1 MSPRAHRIT
10 SRCTS
15 QRGAALLMAMLTVTL
30 VATFAAASLWQQWR
44 GVEVEGTERARMQ
57 AAWVLV
63 GALDWSRLILREDG
77 RTGGSDNLNEPWAL
91 PLQEARLSDFLAA
104 DKNNTVSDADAAD
117 AQQAFL
123 SGQMVDAQSFLN
135 ATNLTQPGKPGE
147 EAEAVFGRLFNRLGL
162 PPGEIA
168 MIARGMRAASANDG
182 GASSAP
188 LLPRHVAQMAWF
200 GVSPRTLAA
209 IEPYVR
215 ILPVITP
222 INVNTASATVL
233 EAALGGIDASTAERL
248 VSARASRPFRNY
260 PADVAALT
268 GAGITLNPG
277 AGAVA
282 SSYFEVR
289 GRLRL
294 SQATV
299 EEHSLV
305 RRAGIDV
312 RTLWRERGAL
322 GIDASLAAAEAAKR

>member
-1 MSPRAHRIT
+1 MRRHPLQSIRRAAR
-10 SRCTS
+10 

-44 GVEVEGTERARMQ
+44 GVEVEGTERARLQ

-77 RTGGSDNLNEPWAL
+77 RAGGPDHLNEPWAL

-104 DKNNTVSDADAAD
+104 DKNNTVSDVDAAD

-123 SGQMVDAQSFLN
+123 SGQIVDAQSFLN
-135 ATNLTQPGKPGE
+135 ATNLTQPGKAGE
-147 EAEAVFGRLFNRLGL
+147 DAEAAFGRLFAQLGL
-162 PPGEIA
+162 PPGDVA
-168 MIARGMRAASANDG
+168 LIARGMRAATAT
-182 GASSAP
+182 GAADDSAP
-188 LLPRHVAQMAWF
+188 LLPRHVAQMSWF
-200 GVSPRTLAA
+200 GVSPATLAA
-209 IEPYVR
+209 IEPYVT
-215 ILPVITP
+215 ILPVPTP
-222 INVNTASATVL
+222 INVNTASAPVIQ
-233 EAALGGIDASTAERL
+233 AALDGVDAASAERL
-248 VSARASRPFRNY
+248 VSARAARPIRVY
-260 PADVAALT
+260 PADVAAIVP
-268 GAGITLNPG
+268 AGITLDPV

-294 SQATV
+294 AQATV

-305 RRAGIDV
+305 RRAGSDV

-322 GIDASLAAAEAAKR
+322 GIDASLAAAEAARR

>member
-1 MSPRAHRIT
+1 VKTGANRVAARIGT
-10 SRCTS
+10 

-44 GVEVEGTERARMQ
+44 GVEVEGTERARLQ

-77 RTGGSDNLNEPWAL
+77 RTGGTDNLNEPWAL

-104 DKNNTVSDADAAD
+104 DKNNTVSDVDAAD

-135 ATNLTQPGKPGE
+135 ATNLTQPGKSGKD
-147 EAEAVFGRLFNRLGL
+147 AEAAFGRLFEQLGL
-162 PPGEIA
+162 PPGEVA
-168 MIARGMRAASANDG
+168 MIARGMRAALAPDG
-182 GASSAP
+182 GTSSAP
-188 LLPRHVAQMAWF
+188 LLPRHVAQMTWF
-200 GVSPRTLAA
+200 GVSPGTLAA
-209 IEPYVR
+209 IDPYVT

-222 INVNTASATVL
+222 VNVNTASATVL
-233 EAALGGIDASTAERL
+233 EAALGIDASSAERL

-260 PADVAALT
+260 PSDVAALT
-268 GAGITLNPG
+268 GPGVTLDPG

-322 GIDASLAAAEAAKR
+322 GIDASLAAAEAARR

>member
-1 MSPRAHRIT
+1 MRRHPLQPIRRAAR
-10 SRCTS
+10 

-44 GVEVEGTERARMQ
+44 GVEVEGTERARLQ

-77 RTGGSDNLNEPWAL
+77 RAGGPDHLNEPWAL

-104 DKNNTVSDADAAD
+104 DKNNTVSDVDAAD

-123 SGQMVDAQSFLN
+123 SGQIVDAQSFLN
-135 ATNLTQPGKPGE
+135 ATNLTQPGKAGE
-147 EAEAVFGRLFNRLGL
+147 DAEAAFGRLFAQLGL
-162 PPGEIA
+162 PPGDVA
-168 MIARGMRAASANDG
+168 LIARGMRAATAT
-182 GASSAP
+182 GAADDSAP
-188 LLPRHVAQMAWF
+188 LLPRHVAQMSWF
-200 GVSPRTLAA
+200 GVSAATLAA
-209 IEPYVR
+209 IEPYVT
-215 ILPVITP
+215 ILPVPTP
-222 INVNTASATVL
+222 INVNTASAPVIQ
-233 EAALGGIDASTAERL
+233 AALDGVDAASAERL
-248 VSARASRPFRNY
+248 VSARAARPFRVY
-260 PADVAALT
+260 PADVSAIVP
-268 GAGITLNPG
+268 AGITLDPV

-294 SQATV
+294 AQATV

-305 RRAGIDV
+305 RRAGSDV

-322 GIDASLAAAEAAKR
+322 GIDASLAAAEAARR